1 MRLFSEGLSLDW
13 EDTPTIAIFSFR
25 TGKVL
30 CLNLSENSVEHCC
43 SVMQSCLT
51 ATQRT
56 STCQASLSFTVSW
69 SLLKLM
75 SIESMMP
82 SNRLVLLSPPFFFYP
97 QSVPASEAFPMSQL
111 FTPGGQSI
119 EASALVSV
127 LPLTIQGCAFILK
140 LKFWPLIW

>member
-1 MRLFSEGLSLDW
+1 MFKL
-13 EDTPTIAIFSFR
+13 I
-25 TGKVL
+25 
-30 CLNLSENSVEHCC
+30 ENSVEDCC
-43 SVMQSCLT
+43 SVTQSCLT

-69 SLLKLM
+69 SLLKFM

-82 SNRLVLLSPPFFFYP
+82 SNHLVLLSPPFFFYP
-97 QSVPASEAFPMSQL
+97 QSFPASRAFPMSQL

-119 EASALVSV
+119 GASALVSV

-140 LKFWPLIW
+140 LKF